1 MGRPR
6 KESNQ
11 AETDKP
17 VEAQTISDVLVMSIS
32 ELNQLTDKQKQE
44 FRAKG
49 GTTTEN

>member
-11 AETDKP
+11 AEADEAA
-17 VEAQTISDVLVMSIS
+17 EAQPISEVLVMSIS

>member
-6 KESNQ
+6 KESKEIQ
-11 AETDKP
+11 ADETAEDQP
-17 VEAQTISDVLVMSIS
+17 ISDTLVMSIS